1 MAATNVLLSELENLH
16 HKWGWIL
23 VLGIVLICL
32 GVIALLMTPVSTVA
46 AVLVLGWLV
55 VASGVIEIVHAFRVH
70 RWGGMF
76 LHLVGGI
83 VGILIGLLIVTNP
96 VAGALVWTLLFASF
110 FCVIGIFHIVTALRL
125 KFANWGWAVFDGVIT
140 LGLGILVWAHWPWS
154 GLWFL
159 GISLGVALVLR
170 GWSYVMLA
178 LAVRNIPVSRQI
190 LRAA

>member
-1 MAATNVLLSELENLH
+1 MHCFPNVENLH

-23 VLGIVLICL
+23 LLGIVLICL
-32 GVIALLMTPVSTVA
+32 GAGALVMTPVSTVA
-46 AVLVLGWLV
+46 AVLVLGWVV
-55 VASGVIEIVHAFRVH
+55 VASGVMEIVHAFRVPPLGRNVPALDGRICGYSGWPARRHAPDCRRSCLDTAVCFLLLRH
-70 RWGGMF
+70 RD
-76 LHLVGGI
+76 HS
-83 VGILIGLLIVTNP
+83 
-96 VAGALVWTLLFASF
+96 TLLA
-110 FCVIGIFHIVTALRL
+110 ALRL

-159 GISLGVALVLR
+159 GISLGVTLLLR

-178 LAVRNIPVSRQI
+178 FAVRNIPTADRM